1 MQVKQ
6 ITVKTKDNREVF
18 RLHECEGVNW
28 FSASSFDQI
37 PGIHLAIATRFG
49 GVSEGMYSSLN
60 FSVSQGDD
68 PAKVCENFKRFGRAV
83 GLPAEQMVLSQQ
95 THTTNLRYCS
105 NEDGGKG
112 IFRDRGYT
120 DIDGLYTDQTGVGLV
135 ISFADC
141 VPVFLADPVKRVVAA
156 VHSGWRGTVG
166 RIGTKMVHLMVD
178 RFGCDPQDIHALIG
192 PSICQDCYEV
202 DEPVITRFKDEYSRE
217 QWPLLFRQSD
227 EQIRT
232 GHCQLDLW
240 QAARLNLLEAGVDDQ
255 HITVTNLCTCCNPD
269 LIFSHR
275 ATGGRRGVTVG
286 VIFMQ

>member
-1 MQVKQ
+1 M
-6 ITVKTKDNREVF
+6 
-18 RLHECEGVNW
+18 
-28 FSASSFDQI
+28 
-37 PGIHLAIATRFG
+37 
-49 GVSEGMYSSLN
+49 
-60 FSVSQGDD
+60 
-68 PAKVCENFKRFGRAV
+68 
-83 GLPAEQMVLSQQ
+83 
-95 THTTNLRYCS
+95 
-105 NEDGGKG
+105 
-112 IFRDRGYT
+112 
-120 DIDGLYTDQTGVGLV
+120 
-135 ISFADC
+135 
-141 VPVFLADPVKRVVAA
+141 FLADPVKRVVAA

-166 RIGTKMVHLMVD
+166 RIGMKMVRIMSD
-178 RFGCDPQDIHALIG
+178 RFGCDPQNIHALIG

-202 DEPVITRFKDEYSRE
+202 DEPVITRFKNEYSQD

>member
-1 MQVKQ
+1 MQVNQ
-6 ITVKTKDNREVF
+6 ITVKTKDDREVF
-18 RLHECEGVNW
+18 SLHEHEGVSW
-28 FSASSFDQI
+28 LSASCFDQL
-37 PGIHLAIATRFG
+37 PGIRVAIATRFG
-49 GVSEGMYSSLN
+49 GVSEGMYSTLN

-68 PAKVCENFKRFGRAV
+68 PARVCENFKRFGRAV

-95 THTTNLRYCS
+95 THTTNLRYCTG
-105 NEDGGKG
+105 EDGGKG
-112 IFRDRGYT
+112 ILRERGYT
-120 DIDGLYTDQTGVGLV
+120 DIDGLYTDQPGVGLV

-141 VPVFLADPVKRVVAA
+141 VPVFLADPVKQVVAA

-166 RIGTKMVHLMVD
+166 RIGTKMVRVMSD
-178 RFGCDPQDIHALIG
+178 RFGCDPKDIHALIG

-202 DEPVITRFKDEYSRE
+202 DEPVITRFKEEYSQK
-217 QWPLLFRQSD
+217 QWSLLFKQSD
-227 EQIRT
+227 EQAKT

-240 QAARLNLLEAGVDDQ
+240 QAARLNLLEAGVDDE

>member
-1 MQVKQ
+1 MQTEQ
-6 ITVKTKDNREVF
+6 IKIKTKDNREVF
-18 RLHECEGVNW
+18 SLHEREGVIW
-28 FSASSFDQI
+28 LSASCFDEI

-68 PAKVCENFKRFGRAV
+68 PVKVRENFKRFGNAI

-95 THTTNLRYCS
+95 THTTNLRYCTG
-105 NEDGGKG
+105 EDGGKG
-112 IFRDRGYT
+112 ILRERGYT
-120 DIDGLYTDQTGVGLV
+120 DIDGLYTDQPGVGLV

-141 VPVFLADPVKRVVAA
+141 VPVFLADPVKRVIAA

-166 RIGTKMVHLMVD
+166 RIGTKMVRIMND
-178 RFGCDPQDIHALIG
+178 RYGCNPQNIQALIG
-192 PSICQDCYEV
+192 PSICRDCYEV
-202 DEPVITRFKDEYSRE
+202 DEPVITRFKDEYSPE
-217 QWPLLFRQSD
+217 QWPLLFEQSE

>member
-1 MQVKQ
+1 MQVNQ
-6 ITVKTKDNREVF
+6 IQIKTKDDREVF
-18 RLHECEGVNW
+18 SLHERDGVSW
-28 FSASSFDQI
+28 LSSSSFDQL
-37 PGIHLAIATRFG
+37 PGIHMAIATRFG
-49 GVSEGMYSSLN
+49 GVSEGMYSTLN

-68 PAKVCENFKRFGRAV
+68 PAKVRENFIRFGRAI

-105 NEDGGKG
+105 VEDGGKG
-112 IFRDRGYT
+112 ILRERGYT
-120 DIDGLYTDQTGVGLV
+120 DIDGLYTDHNGVGLV

-166 RIGTKMVHLMVD
+166 RIGMKMVRIMSD
-178 RFGCDPQDIHALIG
+178 RFGCDPQNIHALIG

-202 DEPVITRFKDEYSRE
+202 DEPVITRFKNEYSQD